1 MQIFCD
7 AEAKPLMRSLQGFFF
22 FFCLARLCV
31 SSPEAKNRV
40 GGIRA
45 TADVAEHPLL
55 HRAWPDRSD
64 IHAQN
69 QYVQAVTGRL
79 LTVEYLIMLRVEREE
94 TPGKKKIPQ
103 LLNFWTSRIMKN
115 GTAWSHDIWWNKHG
129 VFKMQTTKNPCT
141 STPSTQGRRSWGGEG
156 ATITRRLP
164 PSDSVH
170 EKFMASFQSGR
181 KRYTI
186 WIYWLK
192 LE

>member
-22 FFCLARLCV
+22 FLPCPSVCRPPRPKTE
-31 SSPEAKNRV
+31 SEES
-40 GGIRA
+40 
-45 TADVAEHPLL
+45 ADVAEHPLL